1 MGSVIRGWGAAA
13 VAIALVTLAACSSE
27 SPSLA
32 EESTWD
38 VQRCPLDR
46 AVINTSH
53 VIRVNPA
60 GAVTAVELVRE
71 SDPRAANVDAVP
83 LAAGADV
90 KLTRWDAADG
100 FADVSADSLALVG
113 QPRTDLPDEWM
124 AHALAVD
131 DGGTIRFTGPCGPE
145 YDRQF
150 DALQSAFDGAADLG
164 FLERMVDEALLPGRG
179 ADLHNVVSGGESV
192 GAITDALA
200 PRWEGR
206 VRIVWV
212 RVSIAP
218 QGRGGAAGLQSA
230 VGTYGIGR
238 GPDVAS
244 STFELLAVV
253 PKAGQVRVA
262 IWNDES
268 KLVATPLD
276 LDDTKC
282 RDATGL
288 LIAVN
293 VADLTA
299 TCSIGINPAQQAQ
312 VDQAQA
318 ELRFDHTSSVPEYS
332 DSPPGQY

>member
-1 MGSVIRGWGAAA
+1 MGSVIRGWGGAVVA
-13 VAIALVTLAACSSE
+13 VALATLAACSSG
-27 SPSLA
+27 SPSNAA
-32 EESTWD
+32 ETTWD
-38 VQRCPLDR
+38 VRRCPLDR
-46 AVINTSH
+46 AVINASH

-60 GAVTAVELVRE
+60 GAVTSVDFVRE
-71 SDPRAANVDAVP
+71 SDPRAALVDAAP
-83 LAAGADV
+83 LAAGAEV
-90 KLTRWDAADG
+90 TLTRWDAVEG

-124 AHALAVD
+124 AQALAVD

-150 DALQSAFDGAADLG
+150 DALQSAFDGADDLA

-192 GAITDALA
+192 GEVTDALA
-200 PRWEGR
+200 PRWEGQVR
-206 VRIVWV
+206 VVWV

-253 PKAGQVRVA
+253 PKAGRVLVA

-268 KLVATPLD
+268 KLVAAPLD
-276 LDDTKC
+276 LDDTMC
-282 RDATGL
+282 RDADGL

-312 VDQAQA
+312 VEQAQS
-318 ELRFDHTSSVPEYS
+318 ELRFDHTSAVPEYS